1 MKNKLTVDEQIKDL
15 KKKGVHYSLKYIDI
29 IEKLSII

>member
-15 KKKGVHYSLKYIDI
+15 KKKGVRYSLKYIDI